1 MKKEGDSMQ
10 SMHEQR
16 RSRNLRT
23 GILLATIAAAFFIGL
38 LVKQYLLT
46 HR

>member
-1 MKKEGDSMQ
+1 MKKEGEPMQ
-10 SMHEQR
+10 SMHEER

-23 GILLATIAAAFFIGL
+23 GIVLAAIAAAFFIGIL
-38 LVKQYLLT
+38 IKQYLLT